1 MSGVPL
7 TRAQHRLNAQ
17 SASAAAAIAQ
27 AAAAAGAIPQLA
39 PLGVGGGNA
48 GDAAIQMLAQ
58 LLQQQ
63 SLQAKADQAE
73 RVAARFEAA
82 LAAAEALAQQ
92 RRAGA
97 GPPPLF
103 RGQARDIAV
112 HTWLIALERWFE
124 NAHIDAVG
132 ADSERIEIASSAL
145 REAAQTWCAA
155 ALAADAADTAA
166 GAPPSLNTW
175 AAFAAAARKHFLPQ
189 DVERWARQQLDTLAG
204 SGTRDVAAYTTKF
217 VEYDM
222 LLSAPARADQ
232 IGRVMAYERGLPESY
247 RVKCAERQHTTLGA
261 AMESTLALWN
271 ARSAAQAQSS
281 RPPARLS
288 NAEDGALGEEP
299 QGEPSAA
306 SNSDQRMRR
315 LEDGIATLTAMFQE
329 RGGNHYGR
337 GGGRGGRS
345 GRTGNREQP
354 GTQGRARSRSDS
366 RPRTPGISEELAKQR
381 LACNVCIKCA
391 EPGHYARD
399 CKNEVKSN

>member
-27 AAAAAGAIPQLA
+27 AAAAAGAVSQPA
-39 PLGVGGGNA
+39 LGVGGGNA

-124 NAHIDAVG
+124 NAHIDTIG
-132 ADSERIEIASSAL
+132 ADSERIEVASSAL
-145 REAAQTWCAA
+145 RDAAQTWWAA
-155 ALAADAADTAA
+155 ALATDAADTAA

-175 AAFAAAARKHFLPQ
+175 AAFTAAARKHFLPQ
-189 DVERWARQQLDTLAG
+189 DVERWARQQLEALAG
-204 SGTRDVAAYTTKF
+204 SGTKDVVVYTTKF

-222 LLSAPARADQ
+222 LLSGPARADQ

-247 RVKCAERQHTTLGA
+247 RVKCAERQHTALA
-261 AMESTLALWN
+261 SAMESTLALWN
-271 ARSAAQAQSS
+271 ARTAAHAQSS
-281 RPPARLS
+281 RPAARLS
-288 NAEDGALGEEP
+288 NAEDGAMGEEP
-299 QGEPSAA
+299 QEDPSAEN
-306 SNSDQRMRR
+306 NSDQRMRR
-315 LEDGIATLTAMFQE
+315 LEDGIATLTAMLQE

-337 GGGRGGRS
+337 GGGRVRRS
-345 GRTGNREQP
+345 GRTGKEGQ
-354 GTQGRARSRSDS
+354 QGRSRSRSDS
-366 RPRTPGISEELAKQR
+366 RPRTPGISDELAKQR
-381 LACNVCIKCA
+381 LAGNLCIKCA
-391 EPGHYARD
+391 EPGHYARE
-399 CKNEVKSN
+399 CKNEVKIN